1 MNKKKM
7 MAALALVGSLSL
19 VTACGSGGNDE
30 AAGSSQA
37 PSSQAAGSGQA
48 AAPTPD
54 LNGIPDVVA
63 TVNGQDITKDEFTS
77 VYKSQFQQA
86 AMQAQM
92 SGQGISDQTELKK
105 QAAEA
110 MVGSELL
117 MQRAEKTGLK
127 ASKAEMDKALAD
139 AAKTNKMSSKEFL
152 AALKKQGMDRK
163 TVDEQLRQQVEV
175 EGVIK
180 KELGTFTASEKE
192 LKAAYQQAKE
202 AQSQQGG
209 ASGGSAQA
217 MPKYKDVK
225 PQLKQQ
231 VEQQKENQA
240 TATLVEKLKKEGDVK
255 VNL

>member
-7 MAALALVGSLSL
+7 LAALALVGSLSL
-19 VTACGSGGNDE
+19 VTACGSGGDEE

-37 PSSQAAGSGQA
+37 PSSQSGGSEQA
-48 AAPTPD
+48 AAPEPD

-63 TVNGQDITKDEFTS
+63 TVNGQDITKDEFAS

-92 SGQGISDQTELKK
+92 SGQDISDQTELKK

-117 MQRAEKTGLK
+117 MQRAEQTGMK
-127 ASKAEMDKALAD
+127 ASKADMDKALAA
-139 AAKTNKMSSKEFL
+139 AAKTNQMSSKEFL
-152 AALKKQGMDRK
+152 AALEKQGMDRK
-163 TVDEQLRQQVEV
+163 TVDEQLKQQVEV

-180 KELGTFTASEKE
+180 KELGTFDASEKE

-209 ASGGSAQA
+209 SAAA
-217 MPKYKDVK
+217 MPKYADVK
-225 PQLKQQ
+225 SQLKKQ
-231 VEQQKENQA
+231 VVQQKENQA

>member
-30 AAGSSQA
+30 AAGSSPA
-37 PSSQAAGSGQA
+37 PSSQSAGSQEA
-48 AAPTPD
+48 AAPSPD
-54 LNGIPDVVA
+54 MNGVPDVVA
-63 TVNGQDITKDEFTS
+63 TVNGKDITKDEFAD

-92 SGQGISDQTELKK
+92 SGQDVSDQTKMKK
-105 QAAEA
+105 QAVEG

-117 MQRAEKTGLK
+117 VQHAEKTGLK
-127 ASKAEMDKALAD
+127 ASKADMDKALAA
-139 AAKTNKMSSKEFL
+139 AAKTNQMNSKEFL
-152 AALKKQGMDRK
+152 AALKKQGMDRA
-163 TVDEQLRQQVEV
+163 TVDKQLKQQVEV

-192 LKAAYQQAKE
+192 LKAAYSQAE
-202 AQSQQGG
+202 QAQKQQGG
-209 ASGGSAQA
+209 ASGGSAAA
-217 MPKYKDVK
+217 MPKYKEVK
-225 PQLKQQ
+225 PQLKKQ

-240 TATLVEKLKKEGDVK
+240 TATLVEKLKKQGDVK